1 MYGLS
6 KHMNNTKTTAH
17 LLCALTLIIT
27 VFVALLPATAPA
39 KVYIDLA
46 APANKRLPIAVQEI
60 SFLGEAPR
68 PGTAK
73 ANQIQEIKDELR
85 ETLISDLNFSEL
97 FNIIPKEAYVEDP
110 ELSGLT
116 YNETNFSSWRVIGAD
131 TLVKAGFRLEGDTLV
146 LEARFFDCVTEKQVL
161 GKRYVGS
168 VKNPRRVAHYFAD
181 KLYEELTGQKG
192 IFTTKLL
199 FVSAKSGNKE
209 IYMSDYDGRN
219 TSKVTGN
226 RSINLS
232 PQWSPEG
239 TRILYISYKRG
250 TPALYM
256 LDLRTGRDKPVSK
269 REGINIAGRFSP
281 DGNRIALTMS
291 GRKSPELHIIEL
303 RSFRDTQLT
312 NNYAI
317 DVSPTWSPDGK
328 KLAFVSDISGN
339 PHIFML
345 DLASRNIKR
354 LTYSGRY
361 NSSPAFSPDGR
372 LIAYSRADNGKFHIW
387 VMRPDGK
394 DPLQLTFE
402 GDNRSP
408 SWSPDGRYIIYSST
422 SRGKSML
429 RIMRSDGSGAR
440 TIKTGATEEKSPV
453 WSPYLQ

>member
-1 MYGLS
+1 MKYA
-6 KHMNNTKTTAH
+6 KTTLR
-17 LLCALTLIIT
+17 LLAVVPFLLALC
-27 VFVALLPATAPA
+27 VALIPAGASA

-46 APANKRLPIAVQEI
+46 APANRRLPIAVQE
-60 SFLGEAPR
+60 FTYLGSAPQ
-68 PGTAK
+68 PGSGHAREI
-73 ANQIQEIKDELR
+73 AEIKAALR
-85 ETLISDLNFSEL
+85 ETLLSDLNFSEL
-97 FNIIPKEAYVEDP
+97 FNIIPREAYVEDP
-110 ELSGLT
+110 ALSGLT
-116 YNETNFSSWRVIGAD
+116 YNETNFSSWRVIWAD
-131 TLVKAGFRLEGDTLV
+131 TLVKGGFKVEGETLI

-168 VKNPRRVAHYFAD
+168 TKNPRRLAHYFAD
-181 KLYEELTGQKG
+181 KLYEELTGQQG

-199 FVSAKSGNKE
+199 FVSDRDGNKE
-209 IYMSDYDGRN
+209 VFMSDYDGQN
-219 TSKVTGN
+219 TSRVTSN
-226 RSINLS
+226 KSINLS

-239 TRILYISYKRG
+239 TRVLYISYKRG
-250 TPALYM
+250 TPSLYM
-256 LDLRTGRDKPVSK
+256 LDLRSGRETPVSV

-281 DGNRIALTMS
+281 DGRRVALTLS
-291 GRKSPELHIIEL
+291 GRKSPELHILEL
-303 RSFRDTQLT
+303 GTFKDTQLT
-312 NNYAI
+312 DNYAI
-317 DVSPTWSPDGK
+317 DVSPTWSPEGK

-354 LTYSGRY
+354 LTYNGVY

-372 LIAYSRADNGKFHIW
+372 HIAYSRADNGRFHIW
-387 VMRPDGK
+387 VMNSDGK

-422 SRGKSML
+422 SREKSML

-440 TIKTGATEEKSPV
+440 TIKTGAGNEKSPV

>member
-1 MYGLS
+1 MEYR
-6 KHMNNTKTTAH
+6 KTTLR
-17 LLCALTLIIT
+17 LLAVVPILLALC
-27 VFVALLPATAPA
+27 VALIPARASA

-46 APANKRLPIAVQEI
+46 APANKRLPIAVQEF
-60 SFLGEAPR
+60 SYLGEAPR
-68 PGTAK
+68 PGSSHARE
-73 ANQIQEIKDELR
+73 IEEIKVALR
-85 ETLISDLNFSEL
+85 ETLLSDLNFSEL
-97 FNIIPKEAYVEDP
+97 FNIIPREAYVEDP

-116 YNETNFSSWRVIGAD
+116 YNQTNFSSWRVIGAD
-131 TLVKAGFRLEGDTLV
+131 TLVKGGFRVEGDTLI

-168 VKNPRRVAHYFAD
+168 VKNPRRLAHYFAD
-181 KLYEELTGQKG
+181 KLYEELTGQRG

-199 FVSAKSGNKE
+199 FVSAKGGNKE
-209 IYMSDYDGRN
+209 VFMADYDGQN
-219 TSKVTGN
+219 TSKVTSN
-226 RSINLS
+226 KSINLS

-239 TRILYISYKRG
+239 TRVLYISYKRG
-250 TPALYM
+250 TPSLYM
-256 LDLRTGRDKPVSK
+256 LDLRTGRDTPVSV

-281 DGNRIALTMS
+281 DGRKIALTLS
-291 GRKSPELHIIEL
+291 GNKSPELHVIDL
-303 RSFRDTQLT
+303 GTFKDTQLT
-312 NNYAI
+312 DNYAI
-317 DVSPTWSPDGK
+317 DVSPSWSPEGK

-345 DLASRNIKR
+345 DLASRNTKR
-354 LTYSGRY
+354 LTYNGAY

-372 LIAYSRADNGKFHIW
+372 RIAYSRSDKGRFHIW
-387 VMRPDGK
+387 VMSSDGK

-440 TIKTGATEEKSPV
+440 TIKTGAGNEKSPV